1 MSFKEYFFLTKFF
14 SRQEYDGYFRKLQLL
29 LEMDMSLADLLIKP
43 VQALTRKDKD
53 EDKDK
58 DNKPA
63 MCRYHMFFEELAR
76 LSEKGGQVQEAEV
89 YQECAEIARQVP
101 V

>member
-1 MSFKEYFFLTKFF
+1 
-14 SRQEYDGYFRKLQLL
+14 
-29 LEMDMSLADLLIKP
+29 MSLADLLIKP
-43 VQALTRKDKD
+43 VQALTRKDKDKD